1 MNIVLSSGFYSV
13 SLIVQWLDS
22 ICKTVKELYS
32 VYLRVHWLNSVCP
45 TIQWT
50 DVRWWESKILA
61 FGQWSVQLYV
71 TKLVFY
77 RQEKNC
83 TKKGL
88 QNCCTIIKASSVKNV
103 KKHAHLVEK
112 IGCDQIM
119 LWDSFRLSGPLGAIF
134 QTPWEVQRRVS
145 KFHTIYMSIRS
156 DQKLYT
162 KQMRKTTKKYKLP
175 VQFSKANL
183 AWYPFATKL
192 FKCTYFSPNLTPF
205 TSSCLKMLSK
215 NANTLKIYCKN
226 LHKRC
231 MWCLWHLECL
241 VKWSPGCQI
250 IGQHWFKI
258 YSHLRWW
265 I

>member
-1 MNIVLSSGFYSV
+1 MSNFTDRGQKRPFRRRLAFKSKFNFRNWYFFGLIKLYRSTVHWFDILAW
-13 SLIVQWLDS
+13 IVQWLDS
-22 ICKTVKELYS
+22 INKTVS
-32 VYLRVHWLNSVCP
+32 VYPKVHWLDSVCP

-112 IGCDQIM
+112 FGCDQIM

-162 KQMRKTTKKYKLP
+162 K
-175 VQFSKANL
+175 
-183 AWYPFATKL
+183 
-192 FKCTYFSPNLTPF
+192 
-205 TSSCLKMLSK
+205 
-215 NANTLKIYCKN
+215 
-226 LHKRC
+226 
-231 MWCLWHLECL
+231 
-241 VKWSPGCQI
+241 
-250 IGQHWFKI
+250 
-258 YSHLRWW
+258 
-265 I
+265 